1 MREAFLAE
9 IKEALSNGMALHW
22 PSDDE
27 CRALAAKKRARST
40 RGDEQRVARQRER
53 TAKDAAVIVKQANRM
68 AAQLLRKRT
77 ESVTTAMRP
86 TDARRPKAP
95 TKAAHRAKASPW
107 QRARGKAPAS
117 AILPTTP
124 VPRLNLNGPRQK
136 WIVVKILVTI
146 YCSLLG
152 VHLVHQPFTC

>member
-68 AAQLLRKRT
+68 AALLQ
-77 ESVTTAMRP
+77 VPP
-86 TDARRPKAP
+86 T
-95 TKAAHRAKASPW
+95 
-107 QRARGKAPAS
+107 
-117 AILPTTP
+117 LM
-124 VPRLNLNGPRQK
+124 
-136 WIVVKILVTI
+136 WI
-146 YCSLLG
+146 C
-152 VHLVHQPFTC
+152 F